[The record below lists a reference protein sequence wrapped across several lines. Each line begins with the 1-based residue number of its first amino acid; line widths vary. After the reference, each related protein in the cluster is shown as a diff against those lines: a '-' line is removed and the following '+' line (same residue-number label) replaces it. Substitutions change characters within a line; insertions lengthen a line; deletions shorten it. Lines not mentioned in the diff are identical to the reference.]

1 MIYIIQM
8 FRRNWKV
15 YKPLKGSNFT
25 TLLRSWLEKLQITF
39 SESCDISQIKL
50 ESSNTKLL
58 FLTETDKINFNMQL
72 LLYVVKF

>member
-1 MIYIIQM
+1 M

-39 SESCDISQIKL
+39 SESCDISEIKL
-50 ESSNTKLL
+50 ESKLL